1 MEADKKQIGTEE
13 EVTSAVTEK
22 EKTKMAVVVGCHSLN
37 VRQEPK
43 ADADIVQIV
52 KAGTIVE
59 VDFAESTTDF
69 YKVHTESGAAGYCM
83 KKFIKIQ

>member
-13 EVTSAVTEK
+13 VTTDVTEK
-22 EKTKMAVVVGCHSLN
+22 ERTKMAVVIGCHSLN

-43 ADADIVQIV
+43 ADADVVQIL
-52 KAGTIVE
+52 KAGVTVE
-59 VDFAESTTDF
+59 VDFTESTIDF

>member
-1 MEADKKQIGTEE
+1 MEADKKQIENE
-13 EVTSAVTEK
+13 EVASAAEK
-22 EKTKMAVVVGCHSLN
+22 GKTKMAVVVGCHSLN

-52 KAGTIVE
+52 KAGAAVE
-59 VDFAESTTDF
+59 VDFAESTIDF
-69 YKVHTESGAAGYCM
+69 YKVHTELGAAGYCM